1 MNLRHLACYD
11 RAMTN
16 LSIRALRGVAI
27 TIVVMAAILF
37 LAAGT
42 LHYWQAWIFLAVFGA
57 AALAITL
64 YLMKYDPELLRRRMR
79 GGPTAE
85 KETSQKII
93 MWLASFGFVA
103 ILVVSGL
110 DQRLRWSLAP
120 ASIAIAGNILVVLGY
135 AIIFFVFREN
145 SFASATIEVA
155 ADQKVISTG
164 PYAFVRHPMYA
175 GGLMYFLGMPLALGS
190 WWGLGVA
197 IVTTPALIGRLFDEE
212 ALLAKNLPGYS
223 AYRDKVKFRLAPF
236 IW

>member
-1 MNLRHLACYD
+1 VKLRHLACYD

-16 LSIRALRGVAI
+16 LSKRALRGLAI
-27 TIVVMAAILF
+27 MIVVMAAILF

-42 LHYWQAWIFLAVFGA
+42 LHYPQAWIFLAVFGA
-57 AALAITL
+57 AAFAITL

-85 KETSQKII
+85 KEPSQKVI

-110 DQRLRWSLAP
+110 DHRFRWSLAP

-164 PYAFVRHPMYA
+164 PYALVRHPMYA
-175 GGLMYFLGMPLALGS
+175 GGLMYFLGVPLALGS
-190 WWGLGVA
+190 WWGLCVA
-197 IVTTPALIGRLFDEE
+197 IVTTPALIWRLFEE
-212 ALLAKNLPGYS
+212 ETLLAKNLPGYS

>member
-1 MNLRHLACYD
+1 
-11 RAMTN
+11 MTN
-16 LSIRALRGVAI
+16 LSIRALRGLAI

-42 LHYWQAWIFLAVFGA
+42 LHYWQAWIFFAVFGA

-93 MWLASFGFVA
+93 MWLTSFGFVA

-110 DQRLRWSLAP
+110 DHRFRWSLAP
-120 ASIAIAGNILVVLGY
+120 ASIAIAGNVLVVLGY

-145 SFASATIEVA
+145 SFAAATVEVA

-190 WWGLGVA
+190 WWGLCVA
-197 IVTTPALIGRLFDEE
+197 IVTTPALIWRLFDEE
-212 ALLAKNLPGYS
+212 TLLAKNLPGYS
-223 AYRDKVKFRLAPF
+223 AYRGKVKFRLAPF

>member
-1 MNLRHLACYD
+1 
-11 RAMTN
+11 MTN

-120 ASIAIAGNILVVLGY
+120 ASIAIAGNTLVVLGY

-175 GGLMYFLGMPLALGS
+175 GALMYFLGMPLALGS
-190 WWGLGVA
+190 TWGLCVA
-197 IVTTPALIGRLFDEE
+197 IVTTPALIWRLFEEE

-223 AYRDKVKFRLAPF
+223 AYREKVKFRLAPF